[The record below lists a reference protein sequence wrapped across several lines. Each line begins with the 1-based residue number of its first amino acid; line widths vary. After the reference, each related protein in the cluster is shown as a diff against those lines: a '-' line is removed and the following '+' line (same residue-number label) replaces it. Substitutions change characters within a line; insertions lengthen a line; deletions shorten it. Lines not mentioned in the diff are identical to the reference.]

1 MNSLRPLLSSCSTST
16 SSRFVLLG
24 SNGARS
30 TIGGGVRS
38 SGIIIIINNDDD
50 NRGGRCVGASSRRE
64 RRTTDERRETPAG
77 HSAPGH
83 GERLYVHNH
92 MVANFTSNK
101 AFRQFAY
108 TGKKL
113 VPAKLRKDYWRPLA
127 VVEFAP
133 GKGEIG
139 RSVFQKLR
147 ELKQRHL
154 LEWEDAALL
163 DMSRR
168 ERGKALNDQR
178 GNTVADLA
186 AVLAGRGK
194 GNRVAVPRQ
203 EEDAGKPRVRISKN
217 GKWAQVLPPKVKEVD
232 REGWVEV
239 PVSKDAA
246 AAAAGAEEG
255 GEKIR
260 LHRATVYW
268 ANEQDKYFAEE
279 WTENVK
285 HVIGLPAKAL
295 KGEAVADA
303 AAAEPVEAEA
313 ATA

>member
-1 MNSLRPLLSSCSTST
+1 M
-16 SSRFVLLG
+16 
-24 SNGARS
+24 
-30 TIGGGVRS
+30 
-38 SGIIIIINNDDD
+38 
-50 NRGGRCVGASSRRE
+50 
-64 RRTTDERRETPAG
+64 
-77 HSAPGH
+77 
-83 GERLYVHNH
+83 
-92 MVANFTSNK
+92 
-101 AFRQFAY
+101 
-108 TGKKL
+108 
-113 VPAKLRKDYWRPLA
+113 
-127 VVEFAP
+127 
-133 GKGEIG
+133 
-139 RSVFQKLR
+139 FQKLR

-194 GNRVAVPRQ
+194 GNRVAVPKQ
-203 EEDAGKPRVRISKN
+203 EGAAEEDAGKPRVRISKN

-246 AAAAGAEEG
+246 AAGAEEG
-255 GEKIR
+255 GEKVR

-295 KGEAVADA
+295 KGEAVAHA

-313 ATA
+313 GTA